1 MMKPER
7 LMTHDDETLGKSTK
21 IERKCPILET
31 EKNLESERNAPKLL
45 MSCFNCN
52 DI

>member
-7 LMTHDDETLGKSTK
+7 LMTHDDETLGKNTK

-31 EKNLESERNAPKLL
+31 EKILNQREMPQNYS
-45 MSCFNCN
+45 
-52 DI
+52 

>member
-1 MMKPER
+1 
-7 LMTHDDETLGKSTK
+7 MTHDDETLGKSTK
-21 IERKCPILET
+21 IERKCPILEI
-31 EKNLESERNAPKLL
+31 EKKCLESERNAPKLL